1 MEMTTEKKNQ
11 TLGEYVRVRRE
22 SRGIDFSE
30 AERLSG
36 LDHTT
41 WRKLEAGSPESPSPK
56 TLQAIADTLKVPL
69 DELYLLAGYKLSGK
83 LPSFTPYLRARY
95 HLPHQAVQELE
106 RYFDMLRSFYGIPD
120 DQSVFPPKP
129 KVQTPKSV
137 PKVSPTKSTR
147 RAA

>member
-1 MEMTTEKKNQ
+1 MTTEKKNQ
-11 TLGEYVRVRRE
+11 PLGEFVRRRRE
-22 SRGIDFSE
+22 SRGFDHYE
-30 AERLSG
+30 AERRSG
-36 LDHTT
+36 IDHTT
-41 WRKLEAGSPESPSPK
+41 WRKLEAGSYESPSPK

-83 LPSFTPYLRARY
+83 LPTFTPYLRARY

-106 RYFDMLRSFYGIPD
+106 RYFEMLRSFYGIPD

-129 KVQTPKSV
+129 KDQTPKSI
-137 PKVSPTKSTR
+137 PKRSPAKSKR